1 MIHNHKLLS
10 RILKLW
16 GPRLRSI
23 RHLVGV
29 WIPRLKEAG
38 ECTRK
43 AFVNNWV
50 RLLDGVYA
58 VPLFIFLAVFFKS
71 VPRVNEHI

>member
-1 MIHNHKLLS
+1 MIHNHKLLP

-16 GPRLRSI
+16 DPRLRSI
-23 RHLVGV
+23 GQLVGV

-38 ECTRK
+38 EGTCK

-71 VPRVNEHI
+71 APRVNEHM